1 MIRTIVVARN
11 EQSHLG
17 GYPSSQPRGCDRGSF
32 LSGFFILCT
41 DHSRGYHPPLY
52 AVEATKYDKRG
63 ELALL
68 SLSEHL
74 SGKRQVG
81 FNKRSDPC

>member
-32 LSGFFILCT
+32 LSGFFVLCI
-41 DHSRGYHPPLY
+41 DYGRGYHPPLY
-52 AVEATKYDKRG
+52 AVEATKYDKRNALTLCLLG
-63 ELALL
+63 E
-68 SLSEHL
+68 HP
-74 SGKRQVG
+74 SGQ
-81 FNKRSDPC
+81 